1 MTQGVGS
8 KKAAQFTESVIRE
21 MTRLSNE
28 YDGVNLSQGFPDFP
42 APEAIKTAACAAIQA
57 DDNQYALTWGATPLR
72 KAIAKDFTRRYGVPV
87 NPDTQVTVCCGSTE
101 AMITTLLASVDP
113 GDEVIVFEDHSKIG
127 GLGSAVSEVLS
138 EEYPTLLKRI
148 GLNDVFPESASPSD
162 LWEKYGLSSKR
173 ITKSIL
179 QYLNEDK

>member
-113 GDEVIVFEDHSKIG
+113 GDEVIVFEPFYENYGPDAILSG
-127 GLGSAVSEVLS
+127 AVPRYV
-138 EEYPTLLKRI
+138 TLREPAWTFDPDKLAAAF
-148 GLNDVFPESASPSD
+148 NDRTRAIIINSTGIK
-162 LWEKYGLSSKR
+162 L
-173 ITKSIL
+173 
-179 QYLNEDK
+179 